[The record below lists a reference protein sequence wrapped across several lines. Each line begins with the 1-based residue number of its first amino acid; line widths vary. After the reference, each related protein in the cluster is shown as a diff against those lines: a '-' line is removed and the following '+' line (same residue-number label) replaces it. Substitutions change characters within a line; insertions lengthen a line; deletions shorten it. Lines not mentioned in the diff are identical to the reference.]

1 MKEIIDRELLNK
13 IIQINGRDAQIE
25 MIQEECIELALAL
38 QKCKRKDIN
47 DIDKLI
53 SVYDEIADVII
64 MIEQAKILFNQD
76 IINKRIRYKLNRMKR
91 IIIENNENC

>member
-1 MKEIIDRELLNK
+1 MKEIIDKELLNK